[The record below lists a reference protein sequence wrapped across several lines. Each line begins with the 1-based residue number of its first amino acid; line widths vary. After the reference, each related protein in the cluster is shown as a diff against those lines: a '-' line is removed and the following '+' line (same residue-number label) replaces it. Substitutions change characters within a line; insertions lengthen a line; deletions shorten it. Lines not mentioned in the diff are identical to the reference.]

1 MSGAFLFCVERKMLA
16 FFVRRLIMLL
26 FTLYAVVT
34 FAFFVMRLAPGDPAR
49 IIAGFDA
56 PYETILALRHELGLD
71 RPLIVQYGRYLA
83 ALFRGDFGRSYNT
96 RRPVL
101 EELGWRYKNTI
112 ILALCAVSFA
122 TFLGMTLG
130 GLTALRP
137 YSVFDSFAMVL
148 ALLGVSAPIF
158 WLGVIFMW
166 VFGVKLRLL
175 PTGGTGTIRH
185 IILPSITLGLALSA
199 VIARMTRSCLLECL
213 GQDYVRT
220 ARAMGFAERTVIYR
234 YALRNALIPVVT
246 VVGLQLGYSLAGAVL
261 TETVFAWPGLGRLL
275 VDSIFARDYP
285 VVQGCFIFVAFTFAL
300 TNFLVDLLYSVLD
313 PRIRYR

>member
-34 FAFFVMRLAPGDPAR
+34 LAFFVMRLAPGDPAR

-101 EELGWRYKNTI
+101 EELSWRYKNTI

-175 PTGGTGTIRH
+175 PTGGTGTVRH

>member
-1 MSGAFLFCVERKMLA
+1 MLA

-34 FAFFVMRLAPGDPAR
+34 LAFFVMRLAPGDPAR

-83 ALFRGDFGRSYNT
+83 DLFRGDFGRSYNT

-101 EELGWRYKNTI
+101 EELSWRYKNTI

-175 PTGGTGTIRH
+175 PTGGTGTARH

>member
-1 MSGAFLFCVERKMLA
+1 MLA
-16 FFVRRLIMLL
+16 FFLRRLLML
-26 FTLYAVVT
+26 FFVLYAVVT
-34 FAFFVMRLAPGDPAR
+34 LAFFVMRLAPGDPAR

-71 RPLIVQYGRYLA
+71 RPVLVQYGRYLA

-101 EELGWRYKNTI
+101 EELGWRYKNTVV
-112 ILALCAVSFA
+112 LALCAVAFA
-122 TFLGMTLG
+122 TFLGVSLG
-130 GLTALRP
+130 SLTALRP
-137 YSVFDSFAMVL
+137 YSVLDNSAMVF

-175 PTGGTGTIRH
+175 PTGGTGSARH
-185 IILPSITLGLALSA
+185 LILPSLTLGLALSA
-199 VIARMTRSCLLECL
+199 VVARMTRSCLLECL

-220 ARAMGFAERTVIYR
+220 ARAMGFPERTVIYR

-275 VDSIFARDYP
+275 VDAIFARDYP

-300 TNFLVDLLYSVLD
+300 TNFLVDILYSFLD
-313 PRIRYR
+313 PRIRHH

>member
-1 MSGAFLFCVERKMLA
+1 MFA
-16 FFVRRLIMLL
+16 FFLRRLFMLI
-26 FTLYAVVT
+26 FVLYAVVT
-34 FAFFVMRLAPGDPAR
+34 IAFFVMRLAPGDPAR

-71 RPLIVQYGRYLA
+71 RPIVVQYGRYLA
-83 ALFRGDFGRSYNT
+83 SLFRGDFGRSYNT

-101 EELGWRYKNTI
+101 EELAWRYKNTVT
-112 ILALCAVSFA
+112 LALCAVAFA
-122 TFLGMTLG
+122 TFLGVFLG
-130 GLTALRP
+130 SLTALRP
-137 YSVFDSFAMVL
+137 YSIFDNFAMVL

-158 WLGVIFMW
+158 WLGIVFMW
-166 VFGVKLRLL
+166 MFGVRLRLL
-175 PTGGTGTIRH
+175 PTGGTGTVRH
-185 IILPSITLGLALSA
+185 LILPSLTLGLALSA

-220 ARAMGFAERTVIYR
+220 ARAMGFPERVVIYR

-275 VDSIFARDYP
+275 VDAIFARDYP
-285 VVQGCFIFVAFTFAL
+285 LVQGCFIFVAFTFAL
-300 TNFLVDLLYSVLD
+300 TNFLVDILYSLLD
-313 PRIRYR
+313 PRIRHY

>member
-1 MSGAFLFCVERKMLA
+1 MLA
-16 FFVRRLIMLL
+16 FFLRRLLMLL
-26 FTLYAVVT
+26 FVLYAVVT

-71 RPLIVQYGRYLA
+71 RPILVQYGRYLA

-101 EELGWRYKNTI
+101 EELGWRYKNTVV
-112 ILALCAVSFA
+112 LALCAVTFA
-122 TFLGMTLG
+122 TFLGVSLG
-130 GLTALRP
+130 SLTALRP
-137 YSVFDSFAMVL
+137 YSVLDNSAMVF

-175 PTGGTGTIRH
+175 PTGGTGTARH
-185 IILPSITLGLALSA
+185 LILPSLTLGLALSA

-220 ARAMGFAERTVIYR
+220 ARAMGFPERTVIYR

-275 VDSIFARDYP
+275 VDAIFARDYP

-300 TNFLVDLLYSVLD
+300 TNFFVDILYSFLD
-313 PRIRYR
+313 PRIRHD

>member
-1 MSGAFLFCVERKMLA
+1 MLA
-16 FFVRRLIMLL
+16 FFLRRLLML
-26 FTLYAVVT
+26 FFVLYAVVT
-34 FAFFVMRLAPGDPAR
+34 LAFFVMRLAPGDPAR

-71 RPLIVQYGRYLA
+71 RPVLVQYGRYLA

-101 EELGWRYKNTI
+101 EELGWRYKNTVV
-112 ILALCAVSFA
+112 LALCAVAFA
-122 TFLGMTLG
+122 TFLGVTLG
-130 GLTALRP
+130 SLTALRP
-137 YSVFDSFAMVL
+137 YSVLDNSAMVF

-175 PTGGTGTIRH
+175 PTGGTGSARH
-185 IILPSITLGLALSA
+185 LILPSLTLGLALSA
-199 VIARMTRSCLLECL
+199 VVARMTRSCLLECL

-220 ARAMGFAERTVIYR
+220 ARAMGFPERTVIYR

-275 VDSIFARDYP
+275 VDAIFARDYP

-300 TNFLVDLLYSVLD
+300 TNFLVDILYSFLD
-313 PRIRYR
+313 PRIRHH

>member
-1 MSGAFLFCVERKMLA
+1 MLA
-16 FFVRRLIMLL
+16 FFLRRFLMLL
-26 FTLYAVVT
+26 FVLYAVVT
-34 FAFFVMRLAPGDPAR
+34 LAFFVMRLAPGDPAR

-71 RPLIVQYGRYLA
+71 RPILVQYGRYLA

-101 EELGWRYKNTI
+101 EELGWRYKNTVT
-112 ILALCAVSFA
+112 LALCAVAFA
-122 TFLGMTLG
+122 TLLGIALG
-130 GLTALRP
+130 SLTALRP
-137 YSVFDSFAMVL
+137 YSVLDNSAMVF

-175 PTGGTGTIRH
+175 PTGGTGSARH
-185 IILPSITLGLALSA
+185 LVLPSLTLGLALSA
-199 VIARMTRSCLLECL
+199 VVARMTRSCLLECL

-220 ARAMGFAERTVIYR
+220 ARAMGFPERTVIYR

-275 VDSIFARDYP
+275 VDAIFARDYP

-300 TNFLVDLLYSVLD
+300 TNFLVDILYSFLD
-313 PRIRYR
+313 PRIRHD

>member
-1 MSGAFLFCVERKMLA
+1 MLA
-16 FFVRRLIMLL
+16 FFSRRFSMLI
-26 FTLYAVVT
+26 FVLYAVVT
-34 FAFFVMRLAPGDPAR
+34 LAFFVMRLAPGDPAR

-71 RPLIVQYGRYLA
+71 RPLVVQYGRYLA
-83 ALFRGDFGRSYNT
+83 ALLRGDFGRSYNT

-112 ILALCAVSFA
+112 ILAICAVAFA
-122 TFLGMTLG
+122 TLLGVFLGS
-130 GLTALRP
+130 LTALRP
-137 YSVFDSFAMVL
+137 YSLLDNFAMVL

-158 WLGVIFMW
+158 WLGIVFMW
-166 VFGVKLRLL
+166 VFGVRLRLL
-175 PTGGTGTIRH
+175 PTGGTGTFRH
-185 IILPSITLGLALSA
+185 LVLPSLTLGLALSA

-220 ARAMGFAERTVIYR
+220 ARAMGFSERTVIYR

-275 VDSIFARDYP
+275 VDAIFARDYP

-300 TNFLVDLLYSVLD
+300 TNFLVDLLYSLLD
-313 PRIRYR
+313 PRIRRD

>member
-1 MSGAFLFCVERKMLA
+1 MLA
-16 FFVRRLIMLL
+16 FFVRRLLMLL
-26 FTLYAVVT
+26 FVLFSVVT
-34 FAFFVMRLAPGDPAR
+34 VAFFVMRLAPGDPAR

-56 PYETILALRHELGLD
+56 PYETILALRRELGLD
-71 RPLIVQYGRYLA
+71 RPVIVQYVRYLGS
-83 ALFRGDFGRSYNT
+83 LLRGDFGRSYNT

-101 EELGWRYKNTI
+101 EELGWRYKNTL
-112 ILALCAVSFA
+112 ILAICAVSFS
-122 TFLGMTLG
+122 TFLGLTLG
-130 GLTALRP
+130 GLSAIKP
-137 YSVFDSFAMVL
+137 YSIFDNFAMVV

-166 VFGVKLRLL
+166 VFGVKLRIF
-175 PTGGTGTIRH
+175 PTGGTGTVRH
-185 IILPSITLGLALSA
+185 IVLPSLTLGLALSA

-220 ARAMGFAERTVIYR
+220 ARAMGFGERTVIFR

-300 TNFLVDLLYSVLD
+300 TNFLVDVVYSLLD
-313 PRIRYR
+313 PRIRYH

>member
-1 MSGAFLFCVERKMLA
+1 MLT
-16 FFVRRLIMLL
+16 FFSRRFFMLI
-26 FTLYAVVT
+26 FVLYAVVT
-34 FAFFVMRLAPGDPAR
+34 LAFFVMRLAPGDPAR

-71 RPLIVQYGRYLA
+71 RPIIVQYGRYLA
-83 ALFRGDFGRSYNT
+83 ALLRGDFGRSYNT
-96 RRPVL
+96 GRPVL
-101 EELGWRYKNTI
+101 EELGWRYKNTL
-112 ILALCAVSFA
+112 ILAVCAVAFA
-122 TFLGMTLG
+122 TLLGVFLGS
-130 GLTALRP
+130 LTALRP
-137 YSVFDSFAMVL
+137 YSLLDNFAMVL

-158 WLGVIFMW
+158 WLGIVFMW
-166 VFGVKLRLL
+166 VFGVRLRLL
-175 PTGGTGTIRH
+175 PTGGTGTFRH
-185 IILPSITLGLALSA
+185 LVLPSLTLGLALSA

-220 ARAMGFAERTVIYR
+220 ARAMGFSERTVIYR

-275 VDSIFARDYP
+275 VDAIFARDYP

-300 TNFLVDLLYSVLD
+300 TNFLVDLFYSLLD
-313 PRIRYR
+313 PRIRRD

>member
-1 MSGAFLFCVERKMLA
+1 MLA

-34 FAFFVMRLAPGDPAR
+34 LAFFVMRLAPGDPAR

-101 EELGWRYKNTI
+101 EELSWRYKNTI

-175 PTGGTGTIRH
+175 PTGGTGTVRH

>member
-1 MSGAFLFCVERKMLA
+1 
-16 FFVRRLIMLL
+16 
-26 FTLYAVVT
+26 
-34 FAFFVMRLAPGDPAR
+34 
-49 IIAGFDA
+49 
-56 PYETILALRHELGLD
+56 
-71 RPLIVQYGRYLA
+71 
-83 ALFRGDFGRSYNT
+83 
-96 RRPVL
+96 
-101 EELGWRYKNTI
+101 
-112 ILALCAVSFA
+112 VSFA

-175 PTGGTGTIRH
+175 PTGGTGTVRH

>member
-1 MSGAFLFCVERKMLA
+1 
-16 FFVRRLIMLL
+16 
-26 FTLYAVVT
+26 
-34 FAFFVMRLAPGDPAR
+34 
-49 IIAGFDA
+49 
-56 PYETILALRHELGLD
+56 ETILALRHELGLD
-71 RPLIVQYGRYLA
+71 RPIFVQYGRYLG
-83 ALFRGDFGRSYNT
+83 ALFRGDFGSSYNT

-137 YSVFDSFAMVL
+137 YSLFDNFAMVL
-148 ALLGVSAPIF
+148 ALVGVSAPIF

-166 VFGVKLRLL
+166 IFGVKLRVL
-175 PTGGTGTIRH
+175 PTGGTGTFRH

-313 PRIRYR
+313 PRIRYG

>member
-1 MSGAFLFCVERKMLA
+1 MLA
-16 FFVRRLIMLL
+16 FFLRRLLMLL
-26 FTLYAVVT
+26 FVLYAVVT

-71 RPLIVQYGRYLA
+71 RPILVQYGRYLA

-101 EELGWRYKNTI
+101 EELGWRYKNTVV
-112 ILALCAVSFA
+112 LALCAVAFA
-122 TFLGMTLG
+122 TFLGVSLG
-130 GLTALRP
+130 SLTALRP
-137 YSVFDSFAMVL
+137 YSVLDNSAMVF

-175 PTGGTGTIRH
+175 PTGGTGTARH
-185 IILPSITLGLALSA
+185 LILPSLTLGLALSA

-220 ARAMGFAERTVIYR
+220 ARAMGFPERTVIYR

-275 VDSIFARDYP
+275 VDAIFARDYP

-300 TNFLVDLLYSVLD
+300 TNFLVDILYSFLD
-313 PRIRYR
+313 PRIRHD

>member
-1 MSGAFLFCVERKMLA
+1 MLA
-16 FFVRRLIMLL
+16 FFLRRLLMLL
-26 FTLYAVVT
+26 FVLYAVVT

-71 RPLIVQYGRYLA
+71 RPILVQYGRYLA

-101 EELGWRYKNTI
+101 EELGWRYKNTVV
-112 ILALCAVSFA
+112 LALCAVAFA
-122 TFLGMTLG
+122 TFLGVSLG
-130 GLTALRP
+130 SLTALRP
-137 YSVFDSFAMVL
+137 YSVLDNSAMVF
-148 ALLGVSAPIF
+148 ALLGVSVPIF

-175 PTGGTGTIRH
+175 PTGGTGTARH
-185 IILPSITLGLALSA
+185 LILPSLTLGLALSA

-220 ARAMGFAERTVIYR
+220 ARAMGFPERTVIYR

-275 VDSIFARDYP
+275 VDAIFARDYP

-300 TNFLVDLLYSVLD
+300 TNFLVDILYSFLD
-313 PRIRYR
+313 PRIRHD

>member
-1 MSGAFLFCVERKMLA
+1 MFA
-16 FFVRRLIMLL
+16 FFVRRVLMLL

-34 FAFFVMRLAPGDPAR
+34 LAFFVMRLTPGDPAR

-71 RPLIVQYGRYLA
+71 RPLIIQYGRYLG
-83 ALFRGDFGRSYNT
+83 ALCRGDFGRSYNT

-101 EELGWRYKNTI
+101 EELSWRYKNTL

-122 TFLGMTLG
+122 TVLGMTLG

-137 YSVFDSFAMVL
+137 YSPFDSLVMVL

-185 IILPSITLGLALSA
+185 LVLPSVTLGLALSA

-275 VDSIFARDYP
+275 VDAIFARDYP

-313 PRIRYR
+313 PRIRYG

>member
-1 MSGAFLFCVERKMLA
+1 MLVFVLFS
-16 FFVRRLIMLL
+16 
-26 FTLYAVVT
+26 VVT
-34 FAFFVMRLAPGDPAR
+34 LAFFVMRLAPGDPAR

-56 PYETILALRHELGLD
+56 PYETIVALRHELGLD
-71 RPLIVQYGRYLA
+71 RPVIVQYARYLG

-101 EELGWRYKNTI
+101 EELGWRYKNTL
-112 ILALCAVSFA
+112 ILAICAVSLS
-122 TFLGMTLG
+122 TFLGLTLG
-130 GLTALRP
+130 GLSAFKP
-137 YSVFDSFAMVL
+137 YSIFDNFVMII

-175 PTGGTGTIRH
+175 PTGGTGTVRH
-185 IILPSITLGLALSA
+185 VILPSLTLGLALSA

-220 ARAMGFAERTVIYR
+220 ARAMGFGERSVIFR
-234 YALRNALIPVVT
+234 YALRNALIPVTT

-300 TNFLVDLLYSVLD
+300 TNFFVDVLYSVLD
-313 PRIRYR
+313 PRIRYH

>member
-34 FAFFVMRLAPGDPAR
+34 LAFFVMRLAPGDPAR

-101 EELGWRYKNTI
+101 EELSWRYKNTI

-175 PTGGTGTIRH
+175 PTGGTGTVRH
-185 IILPSITLGLALSA
+185 IVLPSITLGLALSA

>member
-1 MSGAFLFCVERKMLA
+1 MLA
-16 FFVRRLIMLL
+16 FFLRRLLMLL
-26 FTLYAVVT
+26 FVLYAVVT
-34 FAFFVMRLAPGDPAR
+34 LAFFVMRLAPGDPAR

-71 RPLIVQYGRYLA
+71 RPILVQYGRYLA

-101 EELGWRYKNTI
+101 EELGWRYKNTVT
-112 ILALCAVSFA
+112 LALCAVAFA
-122 TFLGMTLG
+122 TLLGIALG
-130 GLTALRP
+130 SLTALRP
-137 YSVFDSFAMVL
+137 YSVLDNSAMVF

-175 PTGGTGTIRH
+175 PTGGTGSARH
-185 IILPSITLGLALSA
+185 LVLPSLTLGLALSA
-199 VIARMTRSCLLECL
+199 VVARMTRSCLLECL

-220 ARAMGFAERTVIYR
+220 ARAMGFPERTVIYR

-275 VDSIFARDYP
+275 VDAIFARDYP

-300 TNFLVDLLYSVLD
+300 TNFLVDILYSFLD
-313 PRIRYR
+313 PRIRHD

>member
-1 MSGAFLFCVERKMLA
+1 MLA
-16 FFVRRLIMLL
+16 FFLRRLLMLL
-26 FTLYAVVT
+26 FVLYAVVT

-71 RPLIVQYGRYLA
+71 RPILVQYGRYLA

-101 EELGWRYKNTI
+101 EELGWRYKNTVV
-112 ILALCAVSFA
+112 LALCAVTFA
-122 TFLGMTLG
+122 TFLGVSLG
-130 GLTALRP
+130 SLTALRP
-137 YSVFDSFAMVL
+137 YSVLDNSAMVF

-175 PTGGTGTIRH
+175 PTGGTGTARH
-185 IILPSITLGLALSA
+185 LILPSLTLGLALSA

-220 ARAMGFAERTVIYR
+220 ARAMGFPERTVIYR

-275 VDSIFARDYP
+275 VDAIFARDYP

-300 TNFLVDLLYSVLD
+300 TNFLVDILYSFLD
-313 PRIRYR
+313 PRIRHD

>member
-1 MSGAFLFCVERKMLA
+1 MLA
-16 FFVRRLIMLL
+16 FFIRRLIMLL

-34 FAFFVMRLAPGDPAR
+34 LAFFVMRLAPGDPAR

-83 ALFRGDFGRSYNT
+83 SLFRGDFGRSYNT

-122 TFLGMTLG
+122 TVLGMTLG

-137 YSVFDSFAMVL
+137 YSVFDSFIMVL

-313 PRIRYR
+313 PRIRYH

>member
-1 MSGAFLFCVERKMLA
+1 MLA
-16 FFVRRLIMLL
+16 FFMRRFFLLL
-26 FTLYAVVT
+26 FVLYAVVT
-34 FAFFVMRLAPGDPAR
+34 LAFFVMRLAPGDPAR

-71 RPLIVQYGRYLA
+71 RPIIVQYGRYLA

-112 ILALCAVSFA
+112 ILAVCAVSFA
-122 TFLGMTLG
+122 TLLGVFLGS
-130 GLTALRP
+130 LTALRP
-137 YSVFDSFAMVL
+137 YSLFDNFAMVL

-158 WLGVIFMW
+158 WLGVMFMW
-166 VFGVKLRLL
+166 VFGVRLRLL

-185 IILPSITLGLALSA
+185 LVLPSLTLGLALSA

-220 ARAMGFAERTVIYR
+220 ARAMGFPERTVIYR

-275 VDSIFARDYP
+275 VDAIFARDYP
-285 VVQGCFIFVAFTFAL
+285 VVQGCFIFVAFTFAV
-300 TNFLVDLLYSVLD
+300 TNFLVDLLYSFLD
-313 PRIRYR
+313 PRIRHD

>member
-1 MSGAFLFCVERKMLA
+1 
-16 FFVRRLIMLL
+16 MLL
-26 FTLYAVVT
+26 FVLYAVVT

-71 RPLIVQYGRYLA
+71 RPILVQYGRYLA

-101 EELGWRYKNTI
+101 EELGWRYKNTVV
-112 ILALCAVSFA
+112 LALCAVAFA
-122 TFLGMTLG
+122 TFLGVSLG
-130 GLTALRP
+130 SLTALRP
-137 YSVFDSFAMVL
+137 YSVLDNSAMVF

-175 PTGGTGTIRH
+175 PTGGTGTARH
-185 IILPSITLGLALSA
+185 LILPSLTLGLALSA

-220 ARAMGFAERTVIYR
+220 ARAMGFPERTVIYR

-275 VDSIFARDYP
+275 VDAIFARDYP

-300 TNFLVDLLYSVLD
+300 TNFLVDILYSFLD
-313 PRIRYR
+313 PRIRHD

>member
-1 MSGAFLFCVERKMLA
+1 MLA
-16 FFVRRLIMLL
+16 FFVRRLFMLL

-34 FAFFVMRLAPGDPAR
+34 LAFFVMRLAPGDPAR

-56 PYETILALRHELGLD
+56 PYETILALRRELGLD
-71 RPLIVQYGRYLA
+71 RPLIVQYGWYLA

-101 EELGWRYKNTI
+101 EELGWRYKNTV

-122 TFLGMTLG
+122 TLVGMTLG

-137 YSVFDSFAMVL
+137 YSPFDSFAMVL

-166 VFGVKLRLL
+166 VFGVRLRLL

-185 IILPSITLGLALSA
+185 IILPSVTLGLALSA

-285 VVQGCFIFVAFTFAL
+285 VVQGCFIFVAFTFSI

-313 PRIRYR
+313 PRIRYG

>member
-1 MSGAFLFCVERKMLA
+1 MLA
-16 FFVRRLIMLL
+16 FFLRRLLML
-26 FTLYAVVT
+26 FFVLYAVVT
-34 FAFFVMRLAPGDPAR
+34 LAFFVMRLAPGDPAR

-71 RPLIVQYGRYLA
+71 RPVLVQYGRYLA

-101 EELGWRYKNTI
+101 EELGWRYKNTVV
-112 ILALCAVSFA
+112 LALCAVAFA
-122 TFLGMTLG
+122 TFLGVSLG
-130 GLTALRP
+130 SLTALRP
-137 YSVFDSFAMVL
+137 YSVLDNSAMVF

-175 PTGGTGTIRH
+175 PTGGTGSARH
-185 IILPSITLGLALSA
+185 LILPSLTLGLALSA
-199 VIARMTRSCLLECL
+199 VVARMTRSCLLECL

-220 ARAMGFAERTVIYR
+220 ARAMGFLERTVIYR

-275 VDSIFARDYP
+275 VDAIFARDYP

-300 TNFLVDLLYSVLD
+300 TNFLVDILYSFLD
-313 PRIRYR
+313 PRIRHH

>member
-1 MSGAFLFCVERKMLA
+1 MLA
-16 FFVRRLIMLL
+16 FFVRRFLML
-26 FTLYAVVT
+26 FFVLYAVVT
-34 FAFFVMRLAPGDPAR
+34 LAFFVMRLAPGDPAR

-71 RPLIVQYGRYLA
+71 RPVLVQYGRYLA

-101 EELGWRYKNTI
+101 EELGWRYRNTI
-112 ILALCAVSFA
+112 VLALCAVGFA
-122 TFLGMTLG
+122 TFVGVGLGSI
-130 GLTALRP
+130 TALRP
-137 YSVFDSFAMVL
+137 YSVLDNSAMVL

-166 VFGVKLRLL
+166 VFGVRLRLL
-175 PTGGTGTIRH
+175 PTGGIGTLRH
-185 IILPSITLGLALSA
+185 LVLPSLTLGLALSA

-220 ARAMGFAERTVIYR
+220 VRAMGFPERTVIYR
-234 YALRNALIPVVT
+234 YAMRNALIPVVT

-275 VDSIFARDYP
+275 VDAIFARDYP
-285 VVQGCFIFVAFTFAL
+285 VVQGCFIFVALTFAL
-300 TNFLVDLLYSVLD
+300 TNFLVDLLYSLLD
-313 PRIRYR
+313 PRIRHD

>member
-1 MSGAFLFCVERKMLA
+1 MLA
-16 FFVRRLIMLL
+16 FFLRRLFMLL
-26 FTLYAVVT
+26 FVLYAVVT
-34 FAFFVMRLAPGDPAR
+34 LAFFVMRLAPGDPAR

-71 RPLIVQYGRYLA
+71 RPILVQYGRYLA

-101 EELGWRYKNTI
+101 EELGWRYKNTVT
-112 ILALCAVSFA
+112 LALCAVAFA
-122 TFLGMTLG
+122 TLLGITLG
-130 GLTALRP
+130 SLTALRP
-137 YSVFDSFAMVL
+137 YSVLDNSAMVF

-175 PTGGTGTIRH
+175 PTGGTGSARH
-185 IILPSITLGLALSA
+185 LVLPSLTLGLALSA
-199 VIARMTRSCLLECL
+199 VVARMTRSCLLECL

-220 ARAMGFAERTVIYR
+220 ARAMGFPERTVIYR

-275 VDSIFARDYP
+275 VDAIFARDYP
-285 VVQGCFIFVAFTFAL
+285 VVQGCFIFVASTFAL
-300 TNFLVDLLYSVLD
+300 TNFLVDILYSFLD
-313 PRIRYR
+313 PRIRHD